1 MPRYF
6 DTFRSHQ
13 PRFHKHT
20 EVLLQNQSESDAG
33 LLALSES
40 KVQRSDSGLDCQPG
54 QNPTELGGSVLV
66 GLVVFHRT
74 EE

>member
-33 LLALSES
+33 LLPLSES
-40 KVQRSDSGLDCQPG
+40 KGAAG
-54 QNPTELGGSVLV
+54 QTVVRTASWVRTQQNFLHV